1 MRIRFLAPALME
13 LDEAIDYYDYQLPGL
28 GLRFFRE
35 VDAALDKIS
44 RMPEA
49 WTQVGENSRRC
60 LLKGFPY
67 ALLYIAE
74 PELIII
80 TAVANLH
87 RDPKLYNERTG

>member
-1 MRIRFLAPALME
+1 MRIRFLAPALTE
-13 LDEAIDYYDYQLPGL
+13 LDEAVDYYDYQLPGL

-35 VDAALDKIS
+35 VDGALDKIS

-49 WTQVGENSRRC
+49 WTKVGEKTRRC

-67 ALLYIAE
+67 ALLYVVE
-74 PELIII
+74 PEMIII

-87 RDPKLYNERTG
+87 RDPKYYHDRIG